1 MQYGKKKEIKG
12 IRITKQEVRQGLFAD
27 DMSLCEN
34 VLKNNSSKKE
44 NTNRKT
50 LIGKLGK
57 IIKKL

>member
-12 IRITKQEVRQGLFAD
+12 IHITKQEVRQGLFAD
-27 DMSLCEN
+27 DMSLYEN
-34 VLKNNSSKKE
+34 VLKNNNSKKE
-44 NTNRKT
+44 NTHRKT

>member
-1 MQYGKKKEIKG
+1 MQHGKKKEIKG
-12 IRITKQEVRQGLFAD
+12 IHITKQEVKQGLFAD
-27 DMSLCEN
+27 DMSHYEN

-57 IIKKL
+57 II